1 MLILIAIL
9 LLFVTALALLILRIT
24 RPEFRFAWLTALGGT
39 VLAWLVVLLW
49 QTQIPLSFTL
59 PSWQPASLFSVS
71 PALSADGLAWPYAFS
86 LVTLAVAI
94 LLTSSVREDF
104 PNAFVWAVVMILCGL
119 GLLAV
124 TASNPLTLALVWA
137 ALDLL
142 ELITMLRAA
151 TDRESSERSVIA
163 FSTRAGGIIL
173 LLLANAISAAA
184 GNPVDFLS
192 TSSQSA
198 ANFPQT
204 GLLLLAAA
212 GLRLG
217 VLPLHLP
224 YHSESSLRRGLGTM
238 LRLVTAAS
246 SLILLAR
253 IPTASLE
260 SPITPLLL
268 ILSAV
273 AALYGGWMWMR
284 APDELTGRPF
294 WMISLASLAVA
305 SALFGDPAGT
315 VGWGVA
321 LILAGSALFLSS
333 LQQIWLNRALL
344 IGAWTLSSLPL
355 SLTALG
361 WQNAVSGW
369 GFFLPLFLVAQAFI
383 MTGFVRHTLRPSTR
397 EPLAS
402 QPIWARSVYPA
413 GIGLLLLV
421 QFLLGF
427 WGWDGAFTIGTFP
440 AGIAAS
446 LLTLGLLWATPRF
459 SFLNPVRAHW
469 IRPSVTSRLDQL
481 YQNLWVLYRW
491 LGRLT
496 QSISNVLEGDGG
508 IMWTL
513 LFLIFF
519 VLLIAQRKP

>member
-1 MLILIAIL
+1 MLILISIL

-24 RPEFRFAWLTALGGT
+24 QREFRFAWLTALSGT

-49 QTQIPLSFTL
+49 QTQLPLSFTF
-59 PSWQPASLFSVS
+59 PSWQPASLFTAS
-71 PALSADGLAWPYAFS
+71 PGLSADGLAWPYAFS
-86 LVTLAVAI
+86 LVTLTVAI

-104 PNAFVWAVVMILCGL
+104 PNSYLWAVEIALCGI
-119 GLLAV
+119 GLMAV
-124 TASNPLTLALVWA
+124 TAVNPLTLALVWA
-137 ALDLL
+137 ALDLS
-142 ELITMLRAA
+142 ELIAMLREAP
-151 TDRESSERSVIA
+151 DQRSSERAVIA
-163 FSTRAGGIIL
+163 FSTRAAGIIL
-173 LLLANAISAAA
+173 LLLANAVSAAA
-184 GNPVDFLS
+184 GKPLDFLS
-192 TSSQSA
+192 TP
-198 ANFPQT
+198 PQA

-238 LRLVTAAS
+238 LRLVSSAS

-260 SPITPLLL
+260 SPVTPLLL
-268 ILSAV
+268 ILSAI

-294 WMISLASLAVA
+294 WMIGLASLAVA
-305 SALFGDPAGT
+305 SALFGDPTGT
-315 VGWGVA
+315 VGWGIA
-321 LILAGSALFLSS
+321 LVLTGGALFLSS
-333 LQQIWLNRALL
+333 LQQIWLNRALWV
-344 IGAWTLSSLPL
+344 GAWALSSLPF
-355 SLTALG
+355 SLTAFG
-361 WQNAVSGW
+361 WQNNTSGW
-369 GFFLPLFLVAQAFI
+369 GFFLPVFLIAQAFI
-383 MTGFVRHTLRPSTR
+383 MTGYVRHAMRPSTR
-397 EPLAS
+397 APLSA
-402 QPIWARSVYPA
+402 QPVWAKMVYPA
-413 GIGLLLLV
+413 GIGLLLLI
-421 QFLLGF
+421 QFILGF
-427 WGWDGAFTIGTFP
+427 VGWDGAFAIGTIP

-459 SFLNPVRAHW
+459 AFLNPVRAHW
-469 IRPSVTSRLDQL
+469 VQPSVTPRLDQL

-519 VLLIAQRKP
+519 VLLITQRKP

>member
-1 MLILIAIL
+1 MLILISIL
-9 LLFVTALALLILRIT
+9 FLFVTALALLVLRIT
-24 RPEFRFAWLTALGGT
+24 RPEFRFAWLTALGGA
-39 VLAWLVVLLW
+39 VLAWLTVLLW
-49 QTQIPLSFTL
+49 QTQIPLSFTF
-59 PSWQPASLFSVS
+59 PSWQPASLFAAS
-71 PALSADGLAWPYAFS
+71 PGLSADGLAWPYAFS

-94 LLTSSVREDF
+94 LLTSSVSEDF
-104 PNAFVWAVVMILCGL
+104 PNSYLWAVEIALCGI

-137 ALDLL
+137 ALDLS
-142 ELITMLRAA
+142 ELITMLRESA
-151 TDRESSERSVIA
+151 DRQSSERAVIA
-163 FSTRAGGIIL
+163 FSTRAAGIIL
-173 LLLANAISAAA
+173 LLLANAVSAAA
-184 GNPVDFLS
+184 SKPVDFMS
-192 TSSQSA
+192 MP
-198 ANFPQT
+198 PQA

-224 YHSESSLRRGLGTM
+224 YRSESSHRRELGTM
-238 LRLVTAAS
+238 LRLVSAAS

-260 SPITPLLL
+260 SPFMPLLL
-268 ILSAV
+268 ILV
-273 AALYGGWMWMR
+273 VIAALYGGWMWMR

-294 WMISLASLAVA
+294 WMIGLASLAVA
-305 SALFGDPAGT
+305 SALFGNPTGT

-321 LILAGSALFLSS
+321 LILAGGALFLSS
-333 LQQIWLNRALL
+333 LQQIWWNRALL
-344 IGAWTLSSLPL
+344 VGAWVLSSLPF
-355 SLTALG
+355 SATALG
-361 WQNAVSGW
+361 WDNNTSSW
-369 GFFLPLFLVAQAFI
+369 GFLLPIFLVAQAFI
-383 MTGFVRHTLRPSTR
+383 MAGFVRHAMRSSTR
-397 EPLAS
+397 GSLAS
-402 QPIWARSVYPA
+402 QPVWAKTVYPA
-413 GIGLLLLV
+413 GIGLLILI

-427 WGWDGAFTIGTFP
+427 WGWDGALTIGVIP
-440 AGIAAS
+440 ASIAAS

-469 IRPSVTSRLDQL
+469 IQPTVSSRLDRF

-491 LGRLT
+491 LARLT

-519 VLLIAQRKP
+519 ILLIAQRKP

>member
-1 MLILIAIL
+1 M
-9 LLFVTALALLILRIT
+9 
-24 RPEFRFAWLTALGGT
+24 
-39 VLAWLVVLLW
+39 
-49 QTQIPLSFTL
+49 
-59 PSWQPASLFSVS
+59 
-71 PALSADGLAWPYAFS
+71 
-86 LVTLAVAI
+86 
-94 LLTSSVREDF
+94 REDF
-104 PNAFVWAVVMILCGL
+104 PNPFIWAVEISLCGL

-124 TASNPLTLALVWA
+124 TAANPLTLALVWA
-137 ALDLL
+137 ALDIL

-151 TDRESSERSVIA
+151 ADAESSERAVIA
-163 FSTRAGGIIL
+163 FSTRAAGIIL
-173 LLLANAISAAA
+173 LLLANAVSYTA
-184 GNPVDFLS
+184 GKPVDFVS
-192 TSSQSA
+192 MPPQS
-198 ANFPQT
+198 

-224 YHSESSLRRGLGTM
+224 YRSEASLRRGLGTM
-238 LRLVTAAS
+238 LRLVTASS

-268 ILSAV
+268 ILSAI
-273 AALYGGWMWMR
+273 AALYGGWMWLR
-284 APDELTGRPF
+284 ASDELTGRPF
-294 WMISLASLAVA
+294 WMIGLASLAVA

-321 LILAGSALFLSS
+321 LILAGGALFLSS
-333 LQQIWLNRALL
+333 LQQTWLNRALL
-344 IGAWTLSSLPL
+344 IGAWVLSSLPF

-361 WQNAVSGW
+361 WQSTISNW
-369 GFFLPLFLVAQAFI
+369 GFFLPFFLVAQAFI
-383 MTGFVRHTLRPSTR
+383 MAGFVRHALRPSTR
-397 EPLAS
+397 SPLSS
-402 QPIWARSVYPA
+402 QPVWAKTVYPA
-413 GIGLLLLV
+413 GIGLLLLI
-421 QFLLGF
+421 QLLLGF
-427 WGWDGAFTIGTFP
+427 FGWDGAFTVGVIP

-459 SFLNPVRAHW
+459 PFLNPVRAHW
-469 IRPSVTSRLDQL
+469 VQPSFTSRLDRL

-519 VLLIAQRKP
+519 VLLISQRKP